1 MLQLDFSVKVDAMN
15 FYSGGNM
22 VMSSTQSQYLD
33 LPGIAASQHQRNS
46 AKITAAEK
54 DCIGKLL
61 PIILFL
67 SFIIGFFRTMNA

>member
-1 MLQLDFSVKVDAMN
+1 
-15 FYSGGNM
+15 M
-22 VMSSTQSQYLD
+22 VMSSTQSQYLG

-54 DCIGKLL
+54 DYCIGKLL

-67 SFIIGFFRTMNA
+67 SFIIGFSEQWMHKSMLN